1 MENQYNRREVL
12 GLVGAGAA
20 VLGTYSLV
28 KGDNPIVPLCIFGKI
43 SATGHELLDFT
54 RGPEFIEG

>member
-20 VLGTYSLV
+20 VLGTYSLANC
-28 KGDNPIVPLCIFGKI
+28 KAGASLIIQ
-43 SATGHELLDFT
+43 LL
-54 RGPEFIEG
+54 I